1 MCGDAASD
9 LATEATADGAVA
21 VGTRRSRGDL
31 LKSTLVGGGVL
42 VGGVYLGLPQLAASA
57 SPKAR
62 DIQVLNF
69 LLLLEYAQA
78 AFYDDALAGGKLGA
92 DLREFARTAQ
102 RHEQE
107 HVEALRERLGKRA
120 RKSPKFDFSDE
131 VVDGDVF
138 KRTAF
143 SLEESACG
151 SYIGQAGN
159 LSRGL
164 RPLAAGI
171 VSIDARHAA
180 WIRDILGRNPAP
192 FAADR
197 TKEPEVV
204 LRFLKRRFLTS

>member
-1 MCGDAASD
+1 MPGDAAND
-9 LATEATADGAVA
+9 LATEVSPDGVAAVA
-21 VGTRRSRGDL
+21 RSSRGDL

-42 VGGVYLGLPQLAASA
+42 VAGGVYLALPELGASA
-57 SPKAR
+57 PRKAR

-78 AFYDDALAGGKLGA
+78 SFYDDALAGGKLRGE
-92 DLREFARTAQ
+92 LREFAQTAR

-107 HVEALRERLGKRA
+107 HIDALRQRLGKRA
-120 RKSPKFDFSDE
+120 RKSPRFDFSDE
-131 VVDGDVF
+131 IGDSEVF

-204 LRFLKRRFLTS
+204 LRFLKRRFETS